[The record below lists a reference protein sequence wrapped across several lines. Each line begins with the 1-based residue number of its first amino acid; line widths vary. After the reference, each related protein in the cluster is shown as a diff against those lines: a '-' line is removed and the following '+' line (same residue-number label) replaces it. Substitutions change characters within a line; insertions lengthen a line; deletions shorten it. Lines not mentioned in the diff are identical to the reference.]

1 MRVMRFV
8 VEGMDLKFTLTDMVN
23 NILHILSIVY
33 KPSIPSCHSIGV
45 PMKSLDTTLSCMVDL
60 LPRFFLCL
68 LLIRNYKTI
77 IIIFF
82 LINRRDCI
90 RKALK

>member
-8 VEGMDLKFTLTDMVN
+8 VEGMALKFTLTDMVN

-33 KPSIPSCHSIGV
+33 KPSIPSSHSIGV

-77 IIIFF
+77 NFFF